1 MRCHVHSDFSRK
13 HFRGVAACRR
23 ALMGMARYNDGFSR
37 PCLCYPVGGAGE
49 TGSNEDN
56 GCICS
61 RLSSEIS
68 VSDTK
73 DSNKGMNRWLCG
85 TWEH

>member
-1 MRCHVHSDFSRK
+1 
-13 HFRGVAACRR
+13 
-23 ALMGMARYNDGFSR
+23 MGMARYNDGFSR